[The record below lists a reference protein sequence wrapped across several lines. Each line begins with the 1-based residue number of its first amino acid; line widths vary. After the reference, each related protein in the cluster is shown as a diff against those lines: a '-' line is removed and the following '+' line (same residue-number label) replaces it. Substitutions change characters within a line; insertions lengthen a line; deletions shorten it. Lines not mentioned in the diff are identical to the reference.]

1 MKALCDKTR
10 LQCINASPFVTW
22 FFFEHTHGLLRDG
35 PGVLTAS
42 PSQHYNYRHSV
53 LISRQMLLA
62 LSPICFCIK
71 VEFPEARIYEET
83 LNSLLY
89 ENREPDTELMKATM
103 SLCLDDNDRDERE
116 RVERG
121 VDRLRRK

>member
-1 MKALCDKTR
+1 MTSSSFDILTIFL
-10 LQCINASPFVTW
+10 LQ
-22 FFFEHTHGLLRDG
+22 
-35 PGVLTAS
+35 
-42 PSQHYNYRHSV
+42 
-53 LISRQMLLA
+53 
-62 LSPICFCIK
+62 

-89 ENREPDTELMKATM
+89 ENRDSLPDSELMKATM
-103 SLCLDDNDRDERE
+103 TLGLDDSDRDERE